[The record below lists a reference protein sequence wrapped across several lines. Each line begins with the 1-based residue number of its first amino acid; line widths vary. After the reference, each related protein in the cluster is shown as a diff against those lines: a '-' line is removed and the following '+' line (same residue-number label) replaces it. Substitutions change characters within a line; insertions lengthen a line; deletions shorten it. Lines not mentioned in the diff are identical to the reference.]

1 MILDALLAFDGT
13 ASAPTTP
20 VAITVTR
27 DSTNILDMGVNRDMA
42 IGTPLYIN
50 LIGDGLFAAAGAA
63 TLTVAL
69 QGAPNSSGSPGTW
82 TTYAQSPALS
92 IAQLNSTLSHL
103 FPINLPS
110 PPSGGISTPRFY
122 KLVYTVATGPFTAG
136 AVQAYL
142 SHSRVGMLYYPA
154 GYTTTYV

>member
-1 MILDALLAFDGT
+1 MILDSTLAFDGT
-13 ASAPTTP
+13 AAAPTTP

-27 DSTNILDMGVNRDMA
+27 DSTNILDMSVNRDMA
-42 IGTPLYIN
+42 IGTPLFLN

-69 QGAPNSSGSPGTW
+69 QGAPNNAGVPGTW
-82 TTYAQSPALS
+82 TSYAITPALS
-92 IAQLNSTLSHL
+92 IAQLNSALSHL
-103 FPINLPS
+103 FPIALPS
-110 PPSGGISTPRFY
+110 PPSGGVSTPRFY

-142 SHSRVGMLYYPA
+142 SHSRIGMLYYPA
-154 GYTTTYV
+154 GYSTTYV